1 MSAPSPFWPASSPCC
16 RLPRPARICFP
27 TGAWAPAAGLKARPH
42 PEVQTAKA
50 IRQQP
55 GNTESREE
63 EEHVYSRLHCFIHF
77 AIATALALA
86 ALAASGQAPAASPPA
101 PPVVQA
107 P

>member
-16 RLPRPARICFP
+16 RPPRPARICFP
-27 TGAWAPAAGLKARPH
+27 TGVWAPAAGLKARQH

-50 IRQQP
+50 IGRQ
-55 GNTESREE
+55 GNTELTEE

-86 ALAASGQAPAASPPA
+86 ALAASGPAPAASPSPA
-101 PPVVQA
+101 PP
-107 P
+107 